1 MKYSNI
7 YLYYRTYPGWSGKNL
22 FENNKIDL
30 LKVTWKSLEI
40 EKNSINSIAFIDNP
54 NETYNNF
61 LSERIEKHHY
71 SHEGADC
78 YDSKNRLPL
87 FGGGG
92 SYFIL
97 REVMSKN
104 NHKDDDIILIL
115 EDDYLFVEGGFEKW
129 IEACKKFNG
138 FVAPLDHPNR
148 YKNNNDDLFFKKSP
162 IFMFNKHHWRKSE
175 STTNTFGGK
184 YKYFKKTYFISK
196 LPRPYFFSFWPG
208 RLFGKELTSMDR
220 IFFRRV
226 HFLFG
231 IDLFTPI
238 PGLAA
243 HLAKGELDNVVDW
256 EKRYYSLKSS
266 NEL

>member
-1 MKYSNI
+1 MIESNV

-30 LKVTWKSLEI
+30 IKVTWKSLEI
-40 EKNSINSIAFIDNP
+40 DKEHINATAFIDNP
-54 NETYNNF
+54 TEEFKSF
-61 LSERIEKHHY
+61 LSERIKNHHY
-71 SHEGADC
+71 TFEGSDC
-78 YDSKNRLPL
+78 YDSKNKLPL

-92 SYFIL
+92 TYFIL
-97 REVMSKN
+97 RDVMSKN

-115 EDDYLFVEGGFEKW
+115 EDDYLFVPEGFLRWIDACRHFE
-129 IEACKKFNG
+129 G
-138 FVAPLDHPNR
+138 FVSPLDHPNR
-148 YKNNNDDLFFKKSP
+148 YTRKDDLYAKKTP
-162 IFMFNKHHWRKSE
+162 IYMVNGHHWRKSE

-196 LPRPYFFSFWPG
+196 LPRLYFYSFWPG

-226 HFLFG
+226 HYIFG
-231 IDLFTPI
+231 IDLFTPV

-243 HLAKGELDNVVDW
+243 HLAKNELDSVIDW
-256 EKRYYSLKSS
+256 EKRYLQIKAD
-266 NEL
+266 LQ